1 MAVLST
7 AFCTAQYKEAA
18 IKPKTPWSAQSQVV
32 YGYGYDWNVET
43 TQLCRH
49 SDGRDVL
56 QIIDLVATDQ
66 LIIGKK
72 ILWIPI
78 QQYYTEEWN
87 DATGFIGWVMFSY

>member
-1 MAVLST
+1 MIKTIRLLTIMAVLST

-18 IKPKTPWSAQSQVV
+18 IKAKDSVSSAQSQVV
-32 YGYGYDWNVET
+32 YGYYDWNVET
-43 TQLCRH
+43 TAH
-49 SDGRDVL
+49 SYAGTALRWQNVL

-78 QQYYTEEWN
+78 QQYYTEE
-87 DATGFIGWVMFSY
+87 